1 MEQTGALADSP
12 IPSSRRS
19 QAFTNF
25 DNATMTDQQANKLG
39 IDATQVLENVAFKDA
54 FSKLNAAVL
63 DQLDACP
70 IRDNEGRLLL
80 TQLRKLSFMYEGILR
95 GMVEN
100 GKLAKSRIDLNH
112 MRNESKA
119 RGAVR
124 KVFG

>member
-1 MEQTGALADSP
+1 M
-12 IPSSRRS
+12 
-19 QAFTNF
+19 
-25 DNATMTDQQANKLG
+25 
-39 IDATQVLENVAFKDA
+39 AFKDA
-54 FSKLNAAVL
+54 FTRLNDAVL

-100 GKLAKSRIDLNH
+100 GKLAKSRIDIDAI
-112 MRNESKA
+112 RSESKA